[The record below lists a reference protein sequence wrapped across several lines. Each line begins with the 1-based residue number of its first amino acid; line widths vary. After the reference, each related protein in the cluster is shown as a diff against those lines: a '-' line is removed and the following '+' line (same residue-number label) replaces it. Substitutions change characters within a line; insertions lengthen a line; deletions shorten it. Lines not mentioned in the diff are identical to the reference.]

1 MKQNVIYA
9 LLLTGVFCTLNAC
22 SNDLNGLVAP
32 DSANETVTYAC
43 PDTEWEEYFMA
54 LDSLNQ
60 IFFPVSETDIM
71 LADNDT
77 TKDDNTKLHKV
88 VVADA
93 AGAIEGYKKT
103 KSWKG
108 AVVDGTLASLLE
120 FASQYVELHNSVNMQ
135 GSSLLKLT
143 NDTIENIGKIHN
155 SIIYTLAQQDAKS
168 SINLQTIG
176 RKKLSL
182 IVLQLY
188 TQITHEPITSE
199 LTDLA
204 INYTNNYYNT
214 IPKKVQMANSNYFEH
229 MKELEGEEL
238 TNYTYSYK
246 KVTQQKLTNQVED
259 ANLINVFTTVAY
271 YSKLLWSAPEF
282 QIGRRH

>member
-1 MKQNVIYA
+1 MKQNIIYA
-9 LLLTGVFCTLNAC
+9 LLFTGVFCTLNAC
-22 SNDLNGLVAP
+22 SNDLNGPVAP
-32 DSANETVTYAC
+32 NSANEAVTYAY

-60 IFFPVSETDIM
+60 IFFPVPETDIM

-88 VVADA
+88 VLADA
-93 AGAIEGYKKT
+93 AGAIDGYEKT
-103 KSWKG
+103 KSWQG
-108 AVVDGTLASLLE
+108 AVVEGTLASLLE
-120 FASQYVELHNSVNMQ
+120 FAGQNIALGYSVNMQ
-135 GSSLLKLT
+135 SSSLLKLT

-204 INYTNNYYNT
+204 INHTNNYYNS

-229 MKELEGEEL
+229 MKELGAK
-238 TNYTYSYK
+238 N
-246 KVTQQKLTNQVED
+246 
-259 ANLINVFTTVAY
+259 
-271 YSKLLWSAPEF
+271 
-282 QIGRRH
+282 